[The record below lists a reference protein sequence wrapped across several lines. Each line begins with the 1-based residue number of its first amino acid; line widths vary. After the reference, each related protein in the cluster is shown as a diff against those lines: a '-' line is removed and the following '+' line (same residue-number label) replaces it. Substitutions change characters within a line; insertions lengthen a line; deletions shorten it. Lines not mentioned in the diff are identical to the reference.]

1 MGPSPAKLADIWQA
15 NSTALYHRLSP
26 YSTDQGSPN
35 SSGAEPY
42 YYIYPDENTQTPNA
56 WLATDSWIAPKGSAT
71 IDIIRVQKFLA
82 SGRGQTFLSRQQQ
95 LQTQSPYNER
105 QTYNQ
110 QSPVV
115 AAGLTLNLGT
125 DNPQRS
131 NSSAGLAGISS
142 VLTGNSGGSGNPPSN
157 PAIPGTTFASN
168 ATALPDATKGF
179 GAVGLLRAA
188 DANRGQ
194 FVLQKAWPS
203 QAGGQSSSGPFTS
216 PSTST
221 TTFNSTATATQAGIQ
236 YRSDEGAYG
245 MMVGAGSSKFTY
257 IGANNNTFGFG
268 QLWIAGSDGTIRKNG
283 EYPNKPTR
291 VFAKVLNGG
300 PVVTFVEVNQSD
312 FSSGTIPTVGAVG
325 YSANQNKPKYR
336 YGDVV
341 GVKTPNGAEF
351 ESSDLAFQYQY
362 YADDSQPFPTKDPEA
377 VKKDDRGNLA
387 ATLTTLLNDIKA
399 ASGGVYT
406 SVTPDGTILRNSST
420 KYNYDRNFQTRK
432 PNQVPSQYELGFL
445 KAYRDSGITMV
456 SDDISS
462 GKSLGLPTAG
472 YPDTINTYGVLD
484 SKDGEWSPF
493 EDDLIALY
501 FYDVV
506 NDKYIPFR
514 AAVKGIAASV
524 NSSWEEMPFI
534 GRADKVYS
542 YGGFSRNL
550 SFNIQIVISSL
561 KELAP
566 TWQRINYLMTACKPA
581 NYTQAA
587 SSTGGDLNFDR
598 FMVPPMFML
607 TLGDVYRDQPILFQS
622 VTMTVPDD
630 AAWETLNEENSGG
643 TWNYMGNTIQ
653 ANGTLFGQVPREVEL
668 GVTVYLLEKERAVVG
683 GADFGHAPRTEEF
696 VEWNTDTV
704 PDDSALTKWNK
715 NLVVRVPGLS

>member
-1 MGPSPAKLADIWQA
+1 MGPSAGKLSDLWQA
-15 NSTALYHRLSP
+15 NSTYLYHRLSP

-35 SSGAEPY
+35 SSTSEPY
-42 YYIYPDENTQTPNA
+42 YYIYPDENNKTPNA
-56 WLATDSWIAPKGSAT
+56 WLATDSWLAPKGSAT
-71 IDIIRVQKFLA
+71 IDVIRVQKFLA
-82 SGRGQTFLSRQQQ
+82 SGRGQTFLARQQQ
-95 LQTQSPYNER
+95 LQSQSPYNER

-110 QSPVV
+110 QSSIV

-131 NSSAGLAGISS
+131 NNAGLGGISS
-142 VLTGNSGGSGNPPSN
+142 ILSGGSGNPPAT

-179 GAVGLLRAA
+179 GATGLLRAT

-216 PSTST
+216 AATST
-221 TTFNSTATATQAGIQ
+221 MAFNSTQTPSQTGVQF
-236 YRSDEGAYG
+236 RSDEGAYG

-268 QLWIAGSDGTIRKNG
+268 QLWVGGSKGTQGIRKNG

-291 VFAKVLNGG
+291 VFAQVLNGG
-300 PVVTFVEVNQSD
+300 PVTFVEVNQSE
-312 FSSGTIPTVGAVG
+312 FSSGTIPDVGAVG
-325 YSANQNKPKYR
+325 YTAKDSGNPNKPGYR
-336 YGDVV
+336 YSDAV
-341 GVKTPNGAEF
+341 GVGASKEF
-351 ESSDLAFQYQY
+351 ESSDMAFQYQY
-362 YADDSQPFPTKDPEA
+362 YANQKFPTKDPEA

-387 ATLTTLLNDIKA
+387 TTLTNLLNDIKA

-406 SVTPDGTILRNSST
+406 SVKPDGTILRNSST
-420 KYNYDRNFQTRK
+420 QYNYDRNFQTRK
-432 PNQVPSQYELGFL
+432 PNQVPSQYQLGFL
-445 KAYRDSGITMV
+445 KAYRDSGVTMV

-462 GKSLGLPTAG
+462 GHSLGLPTAG

-484 SKDGEWSPF
+484 TKDGEWNPF
-493 EDDLIALY
+493 KDDLIALY

-514 AAVKGIAASV
+514 AAVKGIAESG

-550 SFNIQIVISSL
+550 SFNIHVVISSL

-566 TWQRINYLMTACKPA
+566 TWQRINYLMTAYKPS

-607 TLGDVYRDQPILFQS
+607 TLGDVYRDQPILIQS
-622 VTMTVPDD
+622 VTMTIPDD

-668 GVTVYLLEKERAVVG
+668 GVT
-683 GADFGHAPRTEEF
+683 
-696 VEWNTDTV
+696 
-704 PDDSALTKWNK
+704 
-715 NLVVRVPGLS
+715 